1 MKKPFGGARMEF
13 NVPEELMAEQLRV
26 LEKIGEKGKL
36 RIGVNEVTKAIERG
50 QAKLVFIA
58 QDVEPKEI
66 VMHLPL
72 LCEEKGIPYTFV
84 KTKKELGEKA
94 GIEVSASSV
103 AVVDAGAANKEFAEL
118 VKKIQELKAKKEKK
132 EKGE

>member
-1 MKKPFGGARMEF
+1 MEF

-26 LEKIGEKGKL
+26 LEKIAESGKL
-36 RIGVNEVTKAIERG
+36 RIGVNEVTKAIERE

-66 VMHLPL
+66 VMHIPV
-72 LCEEKGIPYTFV
+72 LCDEKGITYTFV
-84 KTKKELGEKA
+84 KSKKELGEKA

-103 AVVDAGAANKEFAEL
+103 AVVDPGNANKEFTEL
-118 VKKIQELKAKKEKK
+118 VKKIQGLRSKKENK
-132 EKGE
+132 EAGK

>member
-1 MKKPFGGARMEF
+1 MEF

-26 LEKIGEKGKL
+26 LEKISEKGKL

-72 LCEEKGIPYTFV
+72 LCEEKGVPYTFV

-103 AVVDAGAANKEFAEL
+103 AVIDSGAANKEFAEL
-118 VKKIQELKAKKEKK
+118 VKKIQELKGKKEKK

>member
-1 MKKPFGGARMEF
+1 MEF

-36 RIGVNEVTKAIERG
+36 RIGVNEVTKAIERE

-84 KTKKELGEKA
+84 KTKKELSEKS

>member
-1 MKKPFGGARMEF
+1 MEF

-26 LEKIGEKGKL
+26 LEKIAESGKL
-36 RIGVNEVTKAIERG
+36 RIGVNEVTKAIERE

-66 VMHLPL
+66 VMHIPV
-72 LCEEKGIPYTFV
+72 LCDEKGITYTFV
-84 KTKKELGEKA
+84 RSKKELGEKA

-103 AVVDAGAANKEFAEL
+103 AVVDPGNANKEFTEL
-118 VKKIQELKAKKEKK
+118 VKKIQGLRSKKEGK
-132 EKGE
+132 EANK

>member
-1 MKKPFGGARMEF
+1 MEF

-26 LEKIGEKGKL
+26 LEKIAESGKL
-36 RIGVNEVTKAIERG
+36 RIGVNEVTKAIERE

-66 VMHLPL
+66 VMHIPV
-72 LCEEKGIPYTFV
+72 LCDEKGITYTFV
-84 KTKKELGEKA
+84 KSKKELGEKA

-103 AVVDAGAANKEFAEL
+103 AVVDPGNANKEFTEL
-118 VKKIQELKAKKEKK
+118 VKKIQGLRSKKEGK
-132 EKGE
+132 EANK

>member
-1 MKKPFGGARMEF
+1 MEF

-36 RIGVNEVTKAIERG
+36 RIGVNEVTKAIERE

-84 KTKKELGEKA
+84 KTKKELGEKS

>member
-1 MKKPFGGARMEF
+1 MEF

-26 LEKIGEKGKL
+26 LEKISEKGKL
-36 RIGVNEVTKAIERG
+36 RIGVNEVTKAIERE

>member
-1 MKKPFGGARMEF
+1 
-13 NVPEELMAEQLRV
+13 
-26 LEKIGEKGKL
+26 
-36 RIGVNEVTKAIERG
+36 
-50 QAKLVFIA
+50 
-58 QDVEPKEI
+58 
-66 VMHLPL
+66 
-72 LCEEKGIPYTFV
+72 PYTFV
-84 KTKKELGEKA
+84 TTKKELAEKA